1 MNRKLKRLSLLVAAT
16 SSLLLAFPNRTLAQT
31 PLFNPQTEYV
41 AGSQQGPS
49 NIVVGDFNGDGKLDL
64 AVTDYSNNNVSV
76 LLGNGDGTFQA
87 PRTFPVGIHP
97 AQVAV
102 GDFNGDGK
110 PDLVVS
116 NVDSNTISVLLGNGD
131 GTFQA
136 AQSLPVGL
144 NPWYFALG
152 DFNSDGILDLAVA
165 DYGCSQECHPSPSN
179 TVLVLLG
186 NGDGTFRPAP
196 NLTVGN
202 GPAGVAVADL
212 NGDGKPDLVVPNFD
226 SNSISVLLGNGD
238 GTFQAAQNYLV
249 DSAPVFVA
257 VGDLNGDGKPDLAV
271 ADLHTFNISV
281 LINNSG
287 GSPVVATPTFSPGG
301 GTYTGSV
308 TVSISDATSGAT
320 IYYTTDGS
328 TPTTSS
334 AVYSGALTFTQ
345 TTTLKAIAAAS
356 GMTNSGVAS
365 ATYTI
370 QQRVATPT
378 FSPGGGTYAGLVA
391 VTISDATSG
400 ATIYY
405 TTDGSTP
412 TTSSAVYIGP
422 LTFTQTT
429 TLKAMAAATGMTN
442 SGVASATYT
451 VQQPVAT
458 PTFSPGGGTYPGSVT
473 VTISDATSGAT
484 IYYTTDGSTPTTSS
498 AVYTGALTFTQTTT
512 LKAMAAA
519 SGMTN
524 SGVASATYTIQQ
536 QQVATPTFSPGGGT
550 YTGSVTV
557 SISDATSGAT
567 IYYTTD
573 GSTPTTSS
581 AVYIGPLTFTQT
593 TTLKAMAAATG
604 MTNSAVASATYT
616 IQQRVATPTFSP
628 GGGTYTG
635 SVTVSIS
642 DATSGATIYYTTN
655 GSTPTTS
662 SAVYTGAL
670 TFTQTTTLKAM
681 AAASGMTNSGVA
693 SATYT
698 IQQQQQV
705 ATPAF
710 SPGGGTYT
718 GSV

>member
-41 AGSQQGPS
+41 AGSQQGFS
-49 NIVVGDFNGDGKLDL
+49 YIVEGDFNGDGKLDL

-87 PRTFPVGIHP
+87 PRTFPVGVHP

-212 NGDGKPDLVVPNFD
+212 NGDGKPDLVVANFD
-226 SNSISVLLGNGD
+226 DNTLSVLLGNGDGTFRAAQTFGGVGPKPQTVAVGDFNGDGKPDLVAPNYGSNSISVLLGNGD

-345 TTTLKAIAAAS
+345 TTTLKAMAAAS

-391 VTISDATSG
+391 VTISDASSG

-442 SGVASATYT
+442 SAVASATYT
-451 VQQPVAT
+451 IQQPVAT

-519 SGMTN
+519 TGMTN
-524 SGVASATYTIQQ
+524 SGVASA
-536 QQVATPTFSPGGGT
+536 
-550 YTGSVTV
+550 
-557 SISDATSGAT
+557 
-567 IYYTTD
+567 
-573 GSTPTTSS
+573 
-581 AVYIGPLTFTQT
+581 
-593 TTLKAMAAATG
+593 
-604 MTNSAVASATYT
+604 
-616 IQQRVATPTFSP
+616 
-628 GGGTYTG
+628 
-635 SVTVSIS
+635 
-642 DATSGATIYYTTN
+642 
-655 GSTPTTS
+655 
-662 SAVYTGAL
+662 
-670 TFTQTTTLKAM
+670 
-681 AAASGMTNSGVA
+681 
-693 SATYT
+693 
-698 IQQQQQV
+698 
-705 ATPAF
+705 
-710 SPGGGTYT
+710 
-718 GSV
+718 